1 MHPGTPWNDRLED
14 DGAAHASEAALRRAA
29 DSVVGDALRGLRRA
43 FVEGD
48 VSAQWRAK
56 VLLELALRMRTDLQE
71 GSWARLPVVLRH
83 QLRRALHVLGS
94 LAHSSGPI
102 PIA

>member
-1 MHPGTPWNDRLED
+1 MHSGTPWNDRLED

-56 VLLELALRMRTDLQE
+56 VLLELALRMRTDLQG
-71 GSWARLPVVLRH
+71 GSWARLPVVHRH
-83 QLRRALHVLGS
+83 QLRRALHVLGT
-94 LAHSSGPI
+94 LAHSSEPI